1 MFTGIVEEVGKIHS
15 IKGEEIS
22 IKCKKILEGSK
33 IGDSISVSGV
43 CLTITVITEDSLNFQ
58 ISEETRAKTIF
69 GTEDNQSFVNL
80 ERAATYESRIGG
92 HNVEGHVENT
102 GICKSIKKIKDS
114 TIVTFEADSEII
126 NNIIVKGYVSIDGT
140 SLTVNEIDGNLFKVS
155 LIPHTIAETTFKNI
169 KIGQSVN
176 IETDVNARYIRKYVE
191 EIMEKR
197 LNEWSIG

>member
-155 LIPHTIAETTFKNI
+155 FIPHTIAETTFKNI

-197 LNEWSIG
+197 LNE

>member
-43 CLTITVITEDSLNFQ
+43 CLTITVMNEDSLNFQ
-58 ISEETRAKTIF
+58 ISEETRAKTTF
-69 GTEDNQSFVNL
+69 GIEENQSLVNL
-80 ERAATYESRIGG
+80 ERAATFESRIGG

-197 LNEWSIG
+197 LNE

>member
-43 CLTITVITEDSLNFQ
+43 CLTITVINEDSLNFQ
-58 ISEETRAKTIF
+58 ISEETRAKTTF
-69 GTEDNQSFVNL
+69 GIEDSQSFVNL

-197 LNEWSIG
+197 LNEWSNR

>member
-43 CLTITVITEDSLNFQ
+43 CLTITVITEDSLKFQ

-69 GTEDNQSFVNL
+69 GTEDSQSFVNL

-197 LNEWSIG
+197 LNE

>member
-69 GTEDNQSFVNL
+69 GTEDNKSFVNL

-197 LNEWSIG
+197 LNE

>member
-43 CLTITVITEDSLNFQ
+43 CLTITVINEDSLNFQ

-69 GTEDNQSFVNL
+69 GTEDNKSFVNL

-197 LNEWSIG
+197 LNEWSNR

>member
-43 CLTITVITEDSLNFQ
+43 CLTITVITEDSINFQ

-197 LNEWSIG
+197 LNEWSNR

>member
-43 CLTITVITEDSLNFQ
+43 CLTITVINEDSLNFQ
-58 ISEETRAKTIF
+58 ISEETRAKTTF
-69 GTEDNQSFVNL
+69 GIEENQSLVNL
-80 ERAATYESRIGG
+80 ERAATFESRIGG

-140 SLTVNEIDGNLFKVS
+140 SLTVNEINGNLFKVS

-197 LNEWSIG
+197 LNE

>member
-58 ISEETRAKTIF
+58 ISEETRTKTIF
-69 GTEDNQSFVNL
+69 GTEDHNSFVNL

-197 LNEWSIG
+197 LNE

>member
-69 GTEDNQSFVNL
+69 CTEYSQSFVNL

-197 LNEWSIG
+197 LNE

>member
-102 GICKSIKKIKDS
+102 GVCKSIKKIKDS

-197 LNEWSIG
+197 LNEWSNR

>member
-43 CLTITVITEDSLNFQ
+43 CLTITLITEDSLNFQ

>member
-43 CLTITVITEDSLNFQ
+43 CLTITVINEDSLNFQ
-58 ISEETRAKTIF
+58 ISEETRAKTTF
-69 GTEDNQSFVNL
+69 GIEENQSLVNL
-80 ERAATYESRIGG
+80 ERAATFESRISG

-197 LNEWSIG
+197 LNEWSNR

>member
-69 GTEDNQSFVNL
+69 GTEDSQSFVNL

-102 GICKSIKKIKDS
+102 GICNSIKKIKDS

-140 SLTVNEIDGNLFKVS
+140 SLTVNEIDGNSFKVS

>member
-43 CLTITVITEDSLNFQ
+43 CLTITVINEDSLNFQ
-58 ISEETRAKTIF
+58 ISEETRAKTTF
-69 GTEDNQSFVNL
+69 GIEENQSLVNL
-80 ERAATYESRIGG
+80 ERAATFESRIGG

-114 TIVTFEADSEII
+114 TIVTFQADSEII

-140 SLTVNEIDGNLFKVS
+140 SLTVNEIDENLFKVS

-197 LNEWSIG
+197 LNEWSNR

>member
-43 CLTITVITEDSLNFQ
+43 CLTITVINEDSLNFQ
-58 ISEETRAKTIF
+58 ISEETRAKTTF
-69 GTEDNQSFVNL
+69 GIEENQSLVNL
-80 ERAATYESRIGG
+80 ERAATFESRIGG

-114 TIVTFEADSEII
+114 TIVTFQADSEII

-197 LNEWSIG
+197 LNE

>member
-69 GTEDNQSFVNL
+69 GTEYNQSFVNL
-80 ERAATYESRIGG
+80 ERAATYQSRIGG

-102 GICKSIKKIKDS
+102 GVCKSIKKIKDS

-197 LNEWSIG
+197 LNE

>member
-69 GTEDNQSFVNL
+69 GTEDFKSFVNL

-102 GICKSIKKIKDS
+102 GVCKSIKKIKDS

-197 LNEWSIG
+197 LNE

>member
-43 CLTITVITEDSLNFQ
+43 CLTITLITEDSLNFQ

-69 GTEDNQSFVNL
+69 GTEDNSSFVNL

-197 LNEWSIG
+197 LNE

>member
-43 CLTITVITEDSLNFQ
+43 CLTITVINEDSLNFQ
-58 ISEETRAKTIF
+58 ISEETRAKTTF
-69 GTEDNQSFVNL
+69 GIEDSQSFVNL

-197 LNEWSIG
+197 LNE

>member
-43 CLTITVITEDSLNFQ
+43 CLTITVINEDSLNFQ
-58 ISEETRAKTIF
+58 ISEETRAKTTF
-69 GTEDNQSFVNL
+69 GIEENQSLVNL
-80 ERAATYESRIGG
+80 ERAATFESRIGG

-197 LNEWSIG
+197 LNE

>member
-43 CLTITVITEDSLNFQ
+43 CLTITVINEDSLNFQ
-58 ISEETRAKTIF
+58 ISEETRAKTTF
-69 GTEDNQSFVNL
+69 GIEENQSLVNL
-80 ERAATYESRIGG
+80 ERAATFESRIGG

-102 GICKSIKKIKDS
+102 GNCKSIKKIKDS

-126 NNIIVKGYVSIDGT
+126 NNIIVKGYVIIDGT

-169 KIGQSVN
+169 KIEQSVN

>member
-43 CLTITVITEDSLNFQ
+43 CLTITVINEDSLNFQ
-58 ISEETRAKTIF
+58 ISEETRAKTTF
-69 GTEDNQSFVNL
+69 GIEENQSLVNL
-80 ERAATYESRIGG
+80 ERAATFESRIGG

-140 SLTVNEIDGNLFKVS
+140 SLTVNEIDANLFKVS

>member
-58 ISEETRAKTIF
+58 ISEETRAKTTF
-69 GTEDNQSFVNL
+69 GIEENQSLVNL
-80 ERAATYESRIGG
+80 ERAATFESRIGG

>member
-69 GTEDNQSFVNL
+69 GTEYNQSFVNL

-197 LNEWSIG
+197 LNE

>member
-58 ISEETRAKTIF
+58 ISEETRAKTTF
-69 GTEDNQSFVNL
+69 GIEDSQSFVNL

-197 LNEWSIG
+197 LNE

>member
-43 CLTITVITEDSLNFQ
+43 CLTITVINEDSLNFQ
-58 ISEETRAKTIF
+58 ISEETRAKTTF
-69 GTEDNQSFVNL
+69 GIEENQSLVNL
-80 ERAATYESRIGG
+80 ERAATFESRIGG

-169 KIGQSVN
+169 KIEQSVN

-197 LNEWSIG
+197 LNE

>member
-1 MFTGIVEEVGKIHS
+1 M
-15 IKGEEIS
+15 
-22 IKCKKILEGSK
+22 EGSK

-43 CLTITVITEDSLNFQ
+43 CLTITVINEDSLNFQ
-58 ISEETRAKTIF
+58 ISEETRAKTTF
-69 GTEDNQSFVNL
+69 GIEENQSLVNL
-80 ERAATYESRIGG
+80 ERAATFESRIGG

>member
-43 CLTITVITEDSLNFQ
+43 CLTITVINEDSLNFQ
-58 ISEETRAKTIF
+58 ISEETRAKTTF
-69 GTEDNQSFVNL
+69 GIEENQSLVNL
-80 ERAATYESRIGG
+80 ERAATFESRIGG

-169 KIGQSVN
+169 KIEQSVN

>member
-69 GTEDNQSFVNL
+69 GTEDYKSFVNL

-197 LNEWSIG
+197 LNE

>member
-1 MFTGIVEEVGKIHS
+1 MFTGIVEEIGKIHS

-43 CLTITVITEDSLNFQ
+43 CLTITVINEDSLNFQ
-58 ISEETRAKTIF
+58 ISEETRAKTTF
-69 GTEDNQSFVNL
+69 GIEENQSLVNL
-80 ERAATYESRIGG
+80 ERAATFESRIGG

-197 LNEWSIG
+197 LNE

>member
-22 IKCKKILEGSK
+22 IKCKKILKGSK

-43 CLTITVITEDSLNFQ
+43 CLTITVINEDSLNFQ
-58 ISEETRAKTIF
+58 ISEETRAKTTF
-69 GTEDNQSFVNL
+69 GIEENQSLVNL
-80 ERAATYESRIGG
+80 ERAATFESRIGG

-169 KIGQSVN
+169 KIEQSVN

>member
-43 CLTITVITEDSLNFQ
+43 CLTITVINEDSLNFQ
-58 ISEETRAKTIF
+58 ISEETRAKTTF
-69 GTEDNQSFVNL
+69 GIEENQSLVNL

>member
-1 MFTGIVEEVGKIHS
+1 IMFTGIVEEVGKIHS

-43 CLTITVITEDSLNFQ
+43 CLTITVINEDSLNFQ
-58 ISEETRAKTIF
+58 ISEETRAKTTF
-69 GTEDNQSFVNL
+69 GIEENQSLVNL
-80 ERAATYESRIGG
+80 ERAATFESRIGG

-197 LNEWSIG
+197 LNE